1 MTAVTRIQKMG
12 RLVTAPKRPNVL
24 GTNFCDR
31 GLPFMLS
38 PPMRFASGFALL
50 TTIPEPPS
58 PSFKRRTSRHPVY
71 LAQPDHAGSRGRRT
85 HVPLLADRDHH
96 PSPCRLLTRRRV
108 ARYPNTVGMPLRRN
122 LFRAR
127 VWKLTLLRSGPDAT
141 SRFHD
146 LRHSYAIWLVDDGV
160 PVNMVQRVLGH
171 ERAATTLDLYTR
183 RSDGEDRILQAL
195 DSRDE
200 ADVEEP
206 W

>member
-1 MTAVTRIQKMG
+1 
-12 RLVTAPKRPNVL
+12 
-24 GTNFCDR
+24 
-31 GLPFMLS
+31 
-38 PPMRFASGFALL
+38 
-50 TTIPEPPS
+50 
-58 PSFKRRTSRHPVY
+58 
-71 LAQPDHAGSRGRRT
+71 
-85 HVPLLADRDHH
+85 
-96 PSPCRLLTRRRV
+96 
-108 ARYPNTVGMPLRRN
+108 MPLRRN

-195 DSRDE
+195 DSQDE
-200 ADVEEP
+200 PDVEEP